1 MNFLWNKQVSSIIFV
16 LKMNLERIPL
26 ILLIPGLGALLQ
38 EKSGAKTETFL
49 RLRTLLHGRRV
60 SF

>member
-16 LKMNLERIPL
+16 LKMNFERIPL

-38 EKSGAKTETFL
+38 EKSGAKLKFFPDSVNNPQWTA
-49 RLRTLLHGRRV
+49 G
-60 SF
+60 